1 MQAFHIPGAAPLY
14 TNTFLL
20 ISDAGHAV
28 VIDPAADAQTYDK
41 ILKENNAQL
50 TTILC
55 THGHYDH
62 VGSAEALRTEW
73 NAKLYCEAADL
84 AGDRMYPLSA
94 ADCGYAEGETV
105 SVDELQ
111 FTSGTRPAIRPAAWC
126 CCAASISSAAI
137 PCLQAASAVPIWRAA
152 AVHRWPRVCVSWQS
166 CPSRAA
172 RRCCPAMA
180 SSPPLAMNWTTITSS
195 AALCAAT
202 MIYFKE

>member
-28 VIDPAADAQTYDK
+28 VIDPSADAQTYDK

-73 NAKLYCEAADL
+73 NAKLFCEAAQ
-84 AGDRMYPLSA
+84 R
-94 ADCGYAEGETV
+94 T
-105 SVDELQ
+105 
-111 FTSGTRPAIRPAAWC
+111 
-126 CCAASISSAAI
+126 
-137 PCLQAASAVPIWRAA
+137 
-152 AVHRWPRVCVSWQS
+152 
-166 CPSRAA
+166 
-172 RRCCPAMA
+172 
-180 SSPPLAMNWTTITSS
+180 
-195 AALCAAT
+195 AAT
-202 MIYFKE
+202 QKGRLSR

>member
-1 MQAFHIPGAAPLY
+1 MQAFHIPADAPLY

-41 ILKENNAQL
+41 ILKENHARL

-84 AGDRMYPLSA
+84 VGDRMYPLSA
-94 ADCGYAEGETV
+94 ADCGYAEDGTV
-105 SVDELQ
+105 TVDELV
-111 FTSGTRPAIRPAAWC
+111 FTAWHTPGHTPGSVVCRQHRPHRSGGRQQCTDG
-126 CCAASISSAAI
+126 
-137 PCLQAASAVPIWRAA
+137 
-152 AVHRWPRVCVSWQS
+152 
-166 CPSRAA
+166 
-172 RRCCPAMA
+172 
-180 SSPPLAMNWTTITSS
+180 
-195 AALCAAT
+195 
-202 MIYFKE
+202 

>member
-62 VGSAEALRTEW
+62 VGSAEALRTE
-73 NAKLYCEAADL
+73 
-84 AGDRMYPLSA
+84 LS
-94 ADCGYAEGETV
+94 
-105 SVDELQ
+105 L
-111 FTSGTRPAIRPAAWC
+111 IH
-126 CCAASISSAAI
+126 I
-137 PCLQAASAVPIWRAA
+137 
-152 AVHRWPRVCVSWQS
+152 
-166 CPSRAA
+166 
-172 RRCCPAMA
+172 
-180 SSPPLAMNWTTITSS
+180 
-195 AALCAAT
+195 
-202 MIYFKE
+202 

>member
-1 MQAFHIPGAAPLY
+1 MQAFHIPADAPLY

-28 VIDPAADAQTYDK
+28 VIDPAADAQTYDR
-41 ILKENNAQL
+41 ILKENHARL

-94 ADCGYAEGETV
+94 ADCGYAEDGTV
-105 SVDELQ
+105 H
-111 FTSGTRPAIRPAAWC
+111 PPM
-126 CCAASISSAAI
+126 
-137 PCLQAASAVPIWRAA
+137 PKWR
-152 AVHRWPRVCVSWQS
+152 
-166 CPSRAA
+166 
-172 RRCCPAMA
+172 
-180 SSPPLAMNWTTITSS
+180 N
-195 AALCAAT
+195 
-202 MIYFKE
+202 